1 MDPRG
6 GRHWWI
12 SVRCGTR
19 RFFEEGG
26 VPERVAAPRRA
37 KVIVRENAFP
47 PAGMVERTHR
57 VRVGVWGRGAPNDR
71 VVSVARCGSGVE
83 RQRGSGPAAP
93 ANTAIPARRARPV
106 RSAKDHVYLAG
117 CGPPA
122 RGADGDLDVAA

>member
-1 MDPRG
+1 MNRDERKTNASMTGMDAEPRSG
-6 GRHWWI
+6 E
-12 SVRCGTR
+12 RCGTR

-83 RQRGSGPAAP
+83 R
-93 ANTAIPARRARPV
+93 
-106 RSAKDHVYLAG
+106 
-117 CGPPA
+117 
-122 RGADGDLDVAA
+122 